1 MEMSPS
7 TLSLF
12 SLLSNTEKALKTRNV
27 ITGRLVFDMV
37 DKLWLGFKIDE
48 EGKRTEEKFEIGVD
62 LLRRHGGVFG
72 STGSGKTVL
81 SKCILEEA
89 AMQGIPVLAF
99 DPQGDI
105 ASLMLPGDPTEL
117 KSKGVP
123 PERLKEYM
131 DKVIVRVYT
140 PASSKGL
147 AISINPLKL
156 PDRDAD
162 QDDIIRLLDNSARTL
177 VKVLMKVAGL
187 SRSWEGKAFA
197 AVYELLRTIWE
208 SEKTEID
215 ELSELADMLVADK
228 ETIGVDLEPF
238 MKFSERQTLATRIR
252 SLTVGSSQLLFKE
265 EGNIDFDHL
274 TKPVNGKTPINV
286 IFLKTL
292 RSEEEK
298 HFFIAIVLNQ
308 LYSWML
314 RQGFT
319 EKPRM
324 MIFQDEAAPF
334 IPAGMKA
341 PGPKETFLLLFRQ
354 ARKYGIECLIAT
366 QSPKDIDY
374 KAFEQFN
381 TISAGR
387 ISSEQSLKVLE
398 RILEPIAG
406 EKESEEIITQLPGQQ
421 TANFIF
427 SSADLKPKVNH
438 IGVRWLL
445 TKHITLTE
453 RDVQKHMQKLR
464 DEQEKIL
471 KKLEEERL
479 AQEKREQEEREKK
492 KREKQKQLEAARTEA
507 ERKRLAA
514 EKAAAD
520 EAARKEQERLLAA
533 KKEKFKSAKDSDKV
547 FETKGKAGLLSY
559 DDIINGFVARIE
571 AIARRTFGLP
581 FLKELVKRGEL
592 HYEKSLSFYLTE
604 TREALKQ
611 GLAKKIKK
619 EVTRR
624 GKARKEDYLKY
635 EFEYMLSLVI
645 DSMGVKEPDYVD
657 EARLKKQFERM
668 VSTASKN
675 SLLERIVLG
684 QPFLEF

>member
-1 MEMSPS
+1 M
-7 TLSLF
+7 
-12 SLLSNTEKALKTRNV
+12 
-27 ITGRLVFDMV
+27 GDG
-37 DKLWLGFKIDE
+37 KLWLGYKLDD
-48 EGKRTEEKFEIGVD
+48 EGKRTKDKFEISVD

-89 AMQGIPVLAF
+89 AMQGIPILAF

-105 ASLMLPGDPTEL
+105 ASLMLPGDPKQLSE
-117 KSKGVP
+117 KGVP
-123 PERLKEYM
+123 PDRLKEYM

-156 PDRDAD
+156 PDRKAD

-177 VKVLMKVAGL
+177 VKVLMKVSGL

-208 SEKTEID
+208 NEKTEIKG
-215 ELSELADMLVADK
+215 LAELADMLTGAPEEV
-228 ETIGVDLEPF
+228 GVDLEPF

-265 EGNIDFDHL
+265 EGEINFDEL
-274 TKPVNGKTPINV
+274 TSPVNGKTPINV

-298 HFFIAIVLNQ
+298 HFFISIVLNQ

-314 RQGFT
+314 RQGYT

-334 IPAGMKA
+334 IPAGMLS

-354 ARKYGIECLIAT
+354 ARKYGVECLIAT

-381 TISAGR
+381 TISTGR

-445 TKHITLTE
+445 TTHVTLTE
-453 RDVQKHMQKLR
+453 KDVQTHMQKLVA
-464 DEQEKIL
+464 EQAKIL

-479 AQEKREQEEREKK
+479 AAEQRKLAEMEAAEREKYK
-492 KREKQKQLEAARTEA
+492 A
-507 ERKRLAA
+507 E
-514 EKAAAD
+514 
-520 EAARKEQERLLAA
+520 EAARKEAERLKLEKERAKAEEAARLERERLLQE
-533 KKEKFKSAKDSDKV
+533 KKQKFKSAGDTDKV
-547 FETKGKAGLLSY
+547 FDTRGQAGKVSY
-559 DDIINGFVARIE
+559 DDLINAFIARIE
-571 AIARRTFGLP
+571 AIAKTTFGLE
-581 FLKELVKRGEL
+581 FLRELVKRGEL
-592 HYEKSLSFYLTE
+592 HFEKSMSFYLTE
-604 TREALKQ
+604 TRVAQKQ

-619 EVTRR
+619 EIQKK
-624 GKARKEDYLKY
+624 GKTQKEDYLMY
-635 EFEYMLSLVI
+635 DFNYMLQKVI
-645 DSMGVKEPDYVD
+645 ESMGVKEPDYVD
-657 EARLKKQFERM
+657 EMRLRKRFEQLVKKANRNNF
-668 VSTASKN
+668 
-675 SLLERIVLG
+675 LERIILG
-684 QPFLEF
+684 EPFLEF

>member
-1 MEMSPS
+1 MGD
-7 TLSLF
+7 
-12 SLLSNTEKALKTRNV
+12 N
-27 ITGRLVFDMV
+27 
-37 DKLWLGFKIDE
+37 KLWLGFMLDN
-48 EGKRTEEKFEIGVD
+48 EGKRTEERFEID
-62 LLRRHGGVFG
+62 PNLLRRHGGVFG

-81 SKCILEEA
+81 SKCVLEEA
-89 AMQGIPVLAF
+89 AMQGIPIIAF

-105 ASLMLPGDPTEL
+105 ASLMLPGDPKEL
-117 KSKGVP
+117 ASKGVP
-123 PERLKEYM
+123 PERLKEFM
-131 DKVIVRVYT
+131 DKTIVRVYT

-156 PDRDAD
+156 PDRNAD
-162 QDDIIRLLDNSARTL
+162 EDDIIRLLDNSARTL

-197 AVYELLRTIWE
+197 AIYELLRVIWE
-208 SEKTEID
+208 EEKTDVD
-215 ELSELADMLVADK
+215 ELSELADLLVADA
-228 ETIGVDLEPF
+228 ETAGVDLEPY

-265 EGNIDFDHL
+265 EGNIDFDFL

-319 EKPRM
+319 EDPRL

-354 ARKYGIECLIAT
+354 ARKYGVECLIAT

-421 TANFIF
+421 TASFIF
-427 SSADLKPKVNH
+427 SSADLKPKVNR

-453 RDVQKHMQKLR
+453 RDVQTHMQKLR
-464 DEQEKIL
+464 AEQEKIM
-471 KKLEEERL
+471 KQLEKEREAREKAEAAAREKERL
-479 AQEKREQEEREKK
+479 
-492 KREKQKQLEAARTEA
+492 EKQKQLDAVKKEA
-507 ERKRLAA
+507 EKKRLEE
-514 EKAAAD
+514 EKRLAD
-520 EAARKEQERLLAA
+520 EAARKEREKLLAE
-533 KKEKFKSAKDSDKV
+533 KKAMFKSAKDTEKV
-547 FETKGKAGLLSY
+547 FESHGKAGMLSY
-559 DDIINGFVARIE
+559 EDIINGFVARIE
-571 AIARRTFGLP
+571 AIARRTFGLQ
-581 FLKELVKRGEL
+581 FLQELVKRGEL
-592 HYEKSLSFYLTE
+592 HYEKSMSFYLTE

-611 GLAKKIKK
+611 GLARKIKK
-619 EVTRR
+619 EVTRG
-624 GKARKEDYLKY
+624 GKTKKVDYLKY
-635 EFEYMLSLVI
+635 EFEYMLRLVI
-645 DSMGVKEPDYVD
+645 ESMGIKEPDYVD
-657 EARLKKQFERM
+657 EARLKKQFETM
-668 VSTASKN
+668 VTKASKN
-675 SLLERIVLG
+675 NLLERIVLG
-684 QPFLEF
+684 EPFLEF

>member
-1 MEMSPS
+1 M
-7 TLSLF
+7 
-12 SLLSNTEKALKTRNV
+12 
-27 ITGRLVFDMV
+27 GDG
-37 DKLWLGFKIDE
+37 KLWLGYKLDD
-48 EGKRTEEKFEIGVD
+48 EGKPTTDRFEISID

-89 AMQGIPVLAF
+89 AMQGIPILAF

-105 ASLMLPGDPTEL
+105 ASLMLPGDPKQLTE
-117 KSKGVP
+117 KGVP

-131 DKVIVRVYT
+131 EKVIVRVYT

-156 PDRDAD
+156 PDRKAD

-208 SEKTEID
+208 NERTEIKG
-215 ELSELADMLVADK
+215 LAELADMLTGDPEEV
-228 ETIGVDLEPF
+228 GVDLEPF

-265 EGNIDFDHL
+265 EGEINFDEL

-314 RQGFT
+314 RQGYT
-319 EKPRM
+319 ERPRM
-324 MIFQDEAAPF
+324 IIFQDEAAPF
-334 IPAGMKA
+334 IPAGMLS

-381 TISAGR
+381 TISTGR

-406 EKESEEIITQLPGQQ
+406 EKEAEEIITQLPGQQ
-421 TANFIF
+421 TASFIF
-427 SSADLKPKVNH
+427 SSADLRPKVNH

-445 TKHITLTE
+445 TNHVTLTE
-453 RDVQKHMQKLR
+453 KDVQTHMQKLVA
-464 DEQEKIL
+464 EQAKIL

-479 AQEKREQEEREKK
+479 AEEKRRE
-492 KREKQKQLEAARTEA
+492 TE
-507 ERKRLAA
+507 L
-514 EKAAAD
+514 
-520 EAARKEQERLLAA
+520 EAARKEAERLKAEKEKQKAEEAAALERERLAQE
-533 KKEKFKSAKDSDKV
+533 KKQKFKSATDTEKV
-547 FETKGKAGLLSY
+547 FDTRGQAGKVSY
-559 DDIINGFVARIE
+559 DDLINAFIARIE
-571 AIARRTFGLP
+571 AIAKTTFGLE
-581 FLKELVKRGEL
+581 FLRELVKRGEL
-592 HYEKSLSFYLTE
+592 HYEKSMSYYLTE
-604 TREALKQ
+604 TRVAQKQ

-619 EVTRR
+619 EIQKK
-624 GKARKEDYLKY
+624 GKAQREEYLIY
-635 EFEYMLSLVI
+635 DFNYMLVKVI
-645 DSMGVKEPDYVD
+645 ESMGLREPDYVD
-657 EARLKKQFERM
+657 EERLKKKFEQLVKKANR
-668 VSTASKN
+668 N
-675 SLLERIVLG
+675 NFLERIILG
-684 QPFLEF
+684 EPFLEF

>member
-1 MEMSPS
+1 M
-7 TLSLF
+7 
-12 SLLSNTEKALKTRNV
+12 A
-27 ITGRLVFDMV
+27 
-37 DKLWLGFKIDE
+37 DKLWLGFKLDK
-48 EGKRTEEKFEIGVD
+48 EGKRTDEKFEISVD

-81 SKCILEEA
+81 SKAILEEA

-105 ASLMLPGDPTEL
+105 ASLMLPGDPAEL

-123 PERLKEYM
+123 PKRLKEYM
-131 DKVIVRVYT
+131 DKVLVRVYT

-156 PDRDAD
+156 PDRNAD

-197 AVYELLRTIWE
+197 AIYELLRTIWE
-208 SEKTEID
+208 AEKTEID
-215 ELSELADMLVADK
+215 ELSELADLLVADK
-228 ETIGVDLEPF
+228 EAVGVDLEPF
-238 MKFSERQTLATRIR
+238 MKFTERQTLATRIR

-334 IPAGMKA
+334 IPAGMRA
-341 PGPKETFLLLFRQ
+341 PGPKETYLLLFRQ

-406 EKESEEIITQLPGQQ
+406 EKESEEIITMLPGQQ
-421 TANFIF
+421 TANFVF

-445 TKHITLTE
+445 TNHITLTE
-453 RDVQKHMQKLR
+453 KDVQTHMQKLR
-464 DEQEKIL
+464 VEQAKVL
-471 KKLEEERL
+471 KKLEDERL
-479 AQEKREQEEREKK
+479 AQEKRDAA
-492 KREKQKQLEAARTEA
+492 KREKAKLERQKKIDAAKTEA
-507 ERKRLAA
+507 EKKRLEA
-514 EKAAAD
+514 EKQKTDAAARL
-520 EAARKEQERLLAA
+520 ERERLLAA
-533 KKEKFKSAKDSDKV
+533 KKQKFKTAKPTDKV
-547 FETKGKAGLLSY
+547 FESRGQAGLISY
-559 DDIINGFVARIE
+559 EDIINGFVARIE

-592 HYEKSLSFYLTE
+592 HYEKSMSYYLTE
-604 TREALKQ
+604 TREAIKQ
-611 GLAKKIKK
+611 GLAKKGKK

-624 GKARKEDYLKY
+624 GKTRKEDYLFY
-635 EFEYMLSLVI
+635 EFEYMLQMVI
-645 DSMGVKEPDYVD
+645 DSMGIKEPDYVD
-657 EARLKKQFERM
+657 EARLKKQFLQM
-668 VSTASKN
+668 VNKASKN
-675 SLLERIVLG
+675 SILERIVLG
-684 QPFLEF
+684 QSFLEF

>member
-1 MEMSPS
+1 MA
-7 TLSLF
+7 
-12 SLLSNTEKALKTRNV
+12 K
-27 ITGRLVFDMV
+27 
-37 DKLWLGFKIDE
+37 DKLWLGFKLNK
-48 EGKRTEEKFEIGVD
+48 EGQRTGEKFEISVD

-81 SKCILEEA
+81 SKAILEEA
-89 AMQGIPVLAF
+89 AMQGIPILAF

-105 ASLMLPGDPTEL
+105 ASLMLPGDPKEL
-117 KSKGVP
+117 ASKGVP

-131 DKVIVRVYT
+131 DKVMVRVYT

-197 AVYELLRTIWE
+197 AIYELLRTIWE
-208 SEKTEID
+208 GEKTEID
-215 ELSELADMLVADK
+215 ELSELADMLVADV
-228 ETIGVDLEPF
+228 ETVGVDLEPF
-238 MKFSERQTLATRIR
+238 MKFTERQTLATRIR

-334 IPAGMKA
+334 IPAGMRA
-341 PGPKETFLLLFRQ
+341 PGPKETYLLLFRQ

-406 EKESEEIITQLPGQQ
+406 EKESEEIITQLPGQM

-427 SSADLKPKVNH
+427 SSADIKPKVNR
-438 IGVRWLL
+438 IEVRWLL

-464 DEQEKIL
+464 VEQEKVLKQLEEQRLAKEKADADKREKAKLERL
-471 KKLEEERL
+471 KKMSDAKKAAEKKRLEELKKKADATALR
-479 AQEKREQEEREKK
+479 EREK
-492 KREKQKQLEAARTEA
+492 A
-507 ERKRLAA
+507 
-514 EKAAAD
+514 
-520 EAARKEQERLLAA
+520 LAA
-533 KKEKFKSAKDSDKV
+533 KKQKFKAATDTQKV
-547 FETKGKAGLLSY
+547 FETRGQAGLLSY
-559 DDIINGFVARIE
+559 DDIVNGFVARIE

-581 FLKELVKRGEL
+581 FLRELVKRGEL
-592 HYEKSLSFYLTE
+592 HYEKAMYTYLTE
-604 TREALKQ
+604 TRESIKQ
-611 GLAKKIKK
+611 GLAKKVKK
-619 EVTRR
+619 EVMKR
-624 GKARKEDYLKY
+624 GKAKKDYYLVY
-635 EFEYMLSLVI
+635 EFEYMLKLVI
-645 DSMGVKEPDYVD
+645 ESMGVREPDYVD
-657 EARLKKQFERM
+657 EKRLKKQFEMM
-668 VSTASKN
+668 VKKASKN

>member
-1 MEMSPS
+1 M
-7 TLSLF
+7 
-12 SLLSNTEKALKTRNV
+12 
-27 ITGRLVFDMV
+27 GDG
-37 DKLWLGFKIDE
+37 KLWLGFRLDE
-48 EGKRTEEKFEIGVD
+48 QGNRTDEKFEISID

-89 AMQGIPVLAF
+89 AMEGIPILAF

-105 ASLMLPGDPTEL
+105 ASLMLPGDPKEL
-117 KSKGVP
+117 SSKGVA

-156 PDRDAD
+156 PDRKAD

-177 VKVLMKVAGL
+177 VKVLMKVSGL

-197 AVYELLRTIWE
+197 AIYELLRTIWE
-208 SEKTEID
+208 NEKTEIKG
-215 ELSELADMLVADK
+215 LAELADMLIADP
-228 ETIGVDLEPF
+228 EEIGVDLEPF

-265 EGNIDFDHL
+265 EGEINFDEL

-298 HFFIAIVLNQ
+298 HFFISIVLNQ

-319 EKPRM
+319 ERPRM

-334 IPAGMKA
+334 IPAGMLS

-354 ARKYGIECLIAT
+354 ARKYGVECLIAT

-445 TKHITLTE
+445 TNHVTLTE
-453 RDVQKHMQKLR
+453 KDVQMHMQKLVA
-464 DEQEKIL
+464 EQAKIL

-479 AQEKREQEEREKK
+479 AQEQRKLAEMEAAEREKYK
-492 KREKQKQLEAARTEA
+492 TQ
-507 ERKRLAA
+507 
-514 EKAAAD
+514 
-520 EAARKEQERLLAA
+520 EAARKEAERLKAEKEQAKAEEAARLEQERLLQE
-533 KKEKFKSAKDSDKV
+533 KKKKFKSASDTDKV
-547 FETKGKAGLLSY
+547 FDTRGQAGSVSY
-559 DDIINGFVARIE
+559 DDLINAFIARIE
-571 AIARRTFGLP
+571 AIAKTTFGLE
-581 FLKELVKRGEL
+581 FLRELVKRGDL
-592 HYEKSLSFYLTE
+592 HYEKSMSFYLTE
-604 TREALKQ
+604 TRVALKQ
-611 GLAKKIKK
+611 GLARKEKREIKK
-619 EVTRR
+619 R
-624 GKARKEDYLKY
+624 GGTKKEDYLIY
-635 EFEYMLSLVI
+635 DFNYMLQKVI
-645 DSMGVKEPDYVD
+645 DSMGVKEPDYID
-657 EARLKKQFERM
+657 EERLRMRFEQLVKKANRNNF
-668 VSTASKN
+668 
-675 SLLERIVLG
+675 LERIVLG
-684 QPFLEF
+684 EPFLEF

>member
-1 MEMSPS
+1 MGD
-7 TLSLF
+7 
-12 SLLSNTEKALKTRNV
+12 N
-27 ITGRLVFDMV
+27 
-37 DKLWLGFKIDE
+37 KLWLGFKLDE
-48 EGKRTEEKFEIGVD
+48 NGNRTDEKFEID
-62 LLRRHGGVFG
+62 SNLLRRHGGVFG

-89 AMQGIPVLAF
+89 AMQGIPIIAF

-105 ASLMLPGDPTEL
+105 ASLMLPGDPKEL
-117 KSKGVP
+117 SSKGVSP
-123 PERLKEYM
+123 DRLKEFM

-156 PDRDAD
+156 PDRNAD
-162 QDDIIRLLDNSARTL
+162 EDDIIRLLDNSARTL

-197 AVYELLRTIWE
+197 AIYELLRTIWE
-208 SEKTEID
+208 GEKTDID
-215 ELSELADMLVADK
+215 TLAELADMLVADA
-228 ETIGVDLEPF
+228 ETVGVDLEPF

-265 EGNIDFDHL
+265 EGNIDFDFL

-319 EKPRM
+319 EDPRL

-354 ARKYGIECLIAT
+354 ARKYGVECLIAT

-421 TANFIF
+421 TASFIF
-427 SSADLKPKVNH
+427 SSADLKPKVNK

-453 RDVQKHMQKLR
+453 RDVQTHMQKLR
-464 DEQEKIL
+464 TEQEKIM
-471 KKLEEERL
+471 KQLE
-479 AQEKREQEEREKK
+479 KERED
-492 KREKQKQLEAARTEA
+492 REKAEAAAREKERQAKQKQLDAARKEA
-507 ERKRLAA
+507 EKKRLEE
-514 EKAAAD
+514 EKKLAD
-520 EAARKEQERLLAA
+520 EAARKEREKLLAE
-533 KKEKFKSAKDSDKV
+533 KKAKFKTATDTDKV
-547 FETKGKAGLLSY
+547 FESRGQAGMISY
-559 DDIINGFVARIE
+559 DDIVNGFVARIE
-571 AIARRTFGLP
+571 AIARRTFGLQ
-581 FLKELVKRGEL
+581 FLQELVKRGEL
-592 HYEKSLSFYLTE
+592 HYEKSMSYYLTE

-619 EVTRR
+619 EATRG
-624 GKARKEDYLKY
+624 GKVRKEDYLKY
-635 EFEYMLSLVI
+635 EFEYMLRLVI
-645 DSMGVKEPDYVD
+645 ESMGIKEPDYVD
-657 EARLKKQFERM
+657 EARLKKQFELM
-668 VSTASKN
+668 VRKASKN

-684 QPFLEF
+684 EPFLEF

>member
-1 MEMSPS
+1 MA
-7 TLSLF
+7 
-12 SLLSNTEKALKTRNV
+12 K
-27 ITGRLVFDMV
+27 
-37 DKLWLGFKIDE
+37 DKLWLGFKLDK
-48 EGKRTEEKFEIGVD
+48 EGNRTDEKFEISVD

-81 SKCILEEA
+81 SKAVLEEA
-89 AMQGIPVLAF
+89 AMQGIPILAF

-105 ASLMLPGDPTEL
+105 ASLMLPGNPKEL
-117 KSKGVP
+117 ASKGVP
-123 PERLKEYM
+123 PERLKEYL

-197 AVYELLRTIWE
+197 AIYELLRTIWE
-208 SEKTEID
+208 AEKTEID
-215 ELSELADMLVADK
+215 ELSELADMLVADV
-228 ETIGVDLEPF
+228 EAVGVDLEPF

-274 TKPVNGKTPINV
+274 NKPVNGKTPINV

-334 IPAGMKA
+334 IPAGMRA
-341 PGPKETFLLLFRQ
+341 PGPKETYLLLFRQ

-427 SSADLKPKVNH
+427 SSADLKPKVNS

-445 TKHITLTE
+445 TQHITLTE

-464 DEQEKIL
+464 VEQEKIL
-471 KKLEEERL
+471 KQLEAQRL
-479 AQEKREQEEREKK
+479 AKEKEEDA
-492 KREKQKQLEAARTEA
+492 KREKARKERQKKLADAKTEA
-507 ERKRLAA
+507 ERKRLEE
-514 EKAAAD
+514 EKKKADAAAQ
-520 EAARKEQERLLAA
+520 REREKLLAA
-533 KKEKFKSAKDSDKV
+533 KKQKFKAAKDTEKV
-547 FETKGKAGLLSY
+547 FSTRGQAGMLSY

-581 FLKELVKRGEL
+581 FLQELVKRGEL
-592 HYEKSLSFYLTE
+592 HYEKAMYTYLTE
-604 TREALKQ
+604 TRESIKQ
-611 GLAKKIKK
+611 GLARKIKK
-619 EVTRR
+619 EVEKR
-624 GKARKEDYLKY
+624 GKTKKDIYLVY
-635 EFEYMLSLVI
+635 EFEYMLQLVI
-645 DSMGVKEPDYVD
+645 ASMGVKEPDYVD
-657 EARLKKQFERM
+657 EKRLKKQFEQM
-668 VSTASKN
+668 VKKASKN

>member
-1 MEMSPS
+1 MA
-7 TLSLF
+7 
-12 SLLSNTEKALKTRNV
+12 K
-27 ITGRLVFDMV
+27 
-37 DKLWLGFKIDE
+37 DKLWLGFKLDD
-48 EGKRTEEKFEIGVD
+48 EGKRTEDKFEISVD

-81 SKCILEEA
+81 SKCVLEEA

-105 ASLMLPGDPTEL
+105 ASLMIPGDPKEL
-117 KSKGVP
+117 ASKGVP

-197 AVYELLRTIWE
+197 AIYELLRTIWE
-208 SEKTEID
+208 AQKTEID
-215 ELSELADMLVADK
+215 ELSELADMLVADP

-274 TKPVNGKTPINV
+274 TKKVNGKTPINV

-334 IPAGMKA
+334 IPAGMRA
-341 PGPKETFLLLFRQ
+341 PGPKETYLLLFRQ

-427 SSADLKPKVNH
+427 SSADMKPKVNN

-464 DEQEKIL
+464 AEQEKIL
-471 KKLEEERL
+471 KELEAQRIAKEKEEE
-479 AQEKREQEEREKK
+479 A
-492 KREKQKQLEAARTEA
+492 KREKARQERKKRLAAAKAEA
-507 ERKRLAA
+507 ERKRLEE
-514 EKAAAD
+514 EKKKAD
-520 EAARKEQERLLAA
+520 EAARLEREKLLAA
-533 KKEKFKSAKDSDKV
+533 KKAKFKSAADDDKV
-547 FETKGKAGLLSY
+547 FATRGQAGMLSY

-581 FLKELVKRGEL
+581 FLQELVKRGEL
-592 HYEKSLSFYLTE
+592 HYEKAMYTYLTE
-604 TREALKQ
+604 TRESLKQ
-611 GLAKKIKK
+611 GLARKVKLEKK
-619 EVTRR
+619 
-624 GKARKEDYLKY
+624 GRKELYLVY
-635 EFEYMLSLVI
+635 EFEYMLGLVI
-645 DSMGVKEPDYVD
+645 ESMGVKEPDYVD
-657 EARLKKQFERM
+657 EKRLKKQFEEM
-668 VSTASKN
+668 VKKASKN
-675 SLLERIVLG
+675 SILERIVLG

>member
-1 MEMSPS
+1 MA
-7 TLSLF
+7 
-12 SLLSNTEKALKTRNV
+12 K
-27 ITGRLVFDMV
+27 
-37 DKLWLGFKIDE
+37 DKLWLGFKLDD
-48 EGKRTEEKFEIGVD
+48 EGKRTEDKFEISVD

-81 SKCILEEA
+81 SKCVLEEA

-105 ASLMLPGDPTEL
+105 ASLMIPGDPKEL
-117 KSKGVP
+117 ASKGVP

-197 AVYELLRTIWE
+197 AIYELLRTIWE
-208 SEKTEID
+208 AQKTEID
-215 ELSELADMLVADK
+215 ELSELADMLVADP

-274 TKPVNGKTPINV
+274 TKKVNGKTPINV

-334 IPAGMKA
+334 IPAGMRA
-341 PGPKETFLLLFRQ
+341 PGPKETYLLLFRQ

-366 QSPKDIDY
+366 QSTKDIDY

-427 SSADLKPKVNH
+427 SSADMKPKVNN

-464 DEQEKIL
+464 AEQEKIL
-471 KKLEEERL
+471 KELEAQRIAKEKEEE
-479 AQEKREQEEREKK
+479 A
-492 KREKQKQLEAARTEA
+492 KREKARQERKKRLAAAKAEA
-507 ERKRLAA
+507 ERKRLEE
-514 EKAAAD
+514 EKKKAD
-520 EAARKEQERLLAA
+520 EAARLEREKLLAA
-533 KKEKFKSAKDSDKV
+533 KKAKFKSAADDDKV
-547 FETKGKAGLLSY
+547 FATRGQAGMLSY

-581 FLKELVKRGEL
+581 FLQELVKRGEL
-592 HYEKSLSFYLTE
+592 HYEKAMYTYLTE
-604 TREALKQ
+604 TRESLKQ
-611 GLAKKIKK
+611 GLARKVKLEKK
-619 EVTRR
+619 
-624 GKARKEDYLKY
+624 GRKELYLVY
-635 EFEYMLSLVI
+635 EFEYMLGLVI
-645 DSMGVKEPDYVD
+645 ESMGVKEPDYVD
-657 EARLKKQFERM
+657 EKRLKKQFEEM
-668 VSTASKN
+668 VKKASKN
-675 SLLERIVLG
+675 SILERIVLG

>member
-1 MEMSPS
+1 M
-7 TLSLF
+7 
-12 SLLSNTEKALKTRNV
+12 A
-27 ITGRLVFDMV
+27 
-37 DKLWLGFKIDE
+37 DKLWLGFKLDE
-48 EGKRTEEKFEIGVD
+48 EGKRTDKKFEISVD

-81 SKCILEEA
+81 SKCVLEEA
-89 AMQGIPVLAF
+89 AMKGIPVLAF

-105 ASLMLPGDPTEL
+105 ASLMLPGDPAEL

-187 SRSWEGKAFA
+187 SKSWEGKAFA

-208 SEKTEID
+208 TEKTEID

-427 SSADLKPKVNH
+427 SSADLKPKVNR

-445 TKHITLTE
+445 TQHITLTE

-464 DEQEKIL
+464 VEQEKIL

-479 AQEKREQEEREKK
+479 AEERRQAAEREKK
-492 KREKQKQLEAARTEA
+492 KLERQKKIEAAKKEA
-507 ERKRLAA
+507 ERKRLEA

-520 EAARKEQERLLAA
+520 EAARKERERLLAA
-533 KKEKFKSAKDSDKV
+533 KKQKFKSAKPKDKV
-547 FETKGKAGLLSY
+547 FETRGQAGMLSY
-559 DDIINGFVARIE
+559 EDIINGFVARIE

-592 HYEKSLSFYLTE
+592 HYEKSMSYYLTE

-619 EVTRR
+619 EITRK
-624 GKARKEDYLKY
+624 GKTRKVDYLLY
-635 EFEYMLSLVI
+635 EFEYMLALVI
-645 DSMGVKEPDYVD
+645 DSMGIKEPDYVD
-657 EARLKKQFERM
+657 EARLKKQFEQM
-668 VSTASKN
+668 VNKASKN
-675 SLLERIVLG
+675 SLIERIVLG

>member
-1 MEMSPS
+1 M
-7 TLSLF
+7 
-12 SLLSNTEKALKTRNV
+12 A
-27 ITGRLVFDMV
+27 
-37 DKLWLGFKIDE
+37 DKLWLGFKLDD
-48 EGKRTEEKFEIGVD
+48 EGKRTDDKFEISVD

-105 ASLMLPGDPTEL
+105 ASLMLPGDPKEL
-117 KSKGVP
+117 ASKGVP
-123 PERLKEYM
+123 PDRLKEYM

-156 PDRDAD
+156 PDRKAD

-177 VKVLMKVAGL
+177 VKVLMKVGGL
-187 SRSWEGKAFA
+187 SRSWEGKSFA
-197 AVYELLRTIWE
+197 AIYELLRTIWE
-208 SEKTEID
+208 AEKSDID
-215 ELSELADMLVADK
+215 ELAELADMLVADK

-319 EKPRM
+319 EKPRL

-334 IPAGMKA
+334 IPAGMRA

-421 TANFIF
+421 TASFIF

-453 RDVQKHMQKLR
+453 KDVQMHMTKLKA
-464 DEQEKIL
+464 EQEKVL
-471 KKLEEERL
+471 KKLEVERL
-479 AQEKREQEEREKK
+479 AREKREADEREKARLERQK
-492 KREKQKQLEAARTEA
+492 KIDAAQKEA
-507 ERKRLAA
+507 ERKRLEA
-514 EKAAAD
+514 EKKKAD
-520 EAARKEQERLLAA
+520 EAARLEREKLLAA
-533 KKEKFKSAKDSDKV
+533 KKQKFKSAKDTDKV
-547 FETKGKAGLLSY
+547 FETRGKAGSLSY
-559 DDIINGFVARIE
+559 EDIVNGFVAKIE

-581 FLKELVKRGEL
+581 FLKELVKRGDL
-592 HYEKSLSFYLTE
+592 HYEKSMSYYLTE

-611 GLAKKIKK
+611 GLARKIKK
-619 EVTRR
+619 EVKR
-624 GKARKEDYLKY
+624 GKKIRKEEYLLY
-635 EFEYMLSLVI
+635 DFEYVLQTVI
-645 DSMGVKEPDYVD
+645 ESMGIKEPDYVD
-657 EARLKKQFERM
+657 EARLKKKFEQM
-668 VSTASKN
+668 VNKASKN
-675 SLLERIVLG
+675 SLIERIVLG
-684 QPFLEF
+684 QPFLQF

>member
-1 MEMSPS
+1 M
-7 TLSLF
+7 
-12 SLLSNTEKALKTRNV
+12 
-27 ITGRLVFDMV
+27 GDG
-37 DKLWLGFKIDE
+37 KLWLGFKIDS
-48 EGKRTEEKFEIGVD
+48 EGNRTGEKFEISID

-89 AMQGIPVLAF
+89 AMEGIPILAL

-105 ASLMLPGDPTEL
+105 ASLMLPGNPKEL
-117 KSKGVP
+117 SSKGVP
-123 PERLKEYM
+123 PELLKEYM

-156 PDRDAD
+156 PDRKAD
-162 QDDIIRLLDNSARTL
+162 EDDIIRLLDNSARTL

-197 AVYELLRTIWE
+197 VIYELLRTIWE
-208 SEKTEID
+208 NEKTDIKG
-215 ELSELADMLVADK
+215 LAELADMLIADA
-228 ETIGVDLEPF
+228 EFVGVDLEPF
-238 MKFSERQTLATRIR
+238 MKYSERQTLATRIR

-265 EGNIDFDHL
+265 EGEIDFDEL

-298 HFFIAIVLNQ
+298 HFFISIVLNQ

-334 IPAGMKA
+334 IPAGMLS

-406 EKESEEIITQLPGQQ
+406 EKEAEKIITQLPGQQ
-421 TANFIF
+421 TASFVF

-438 IGVRWLL
+438 IAVRWLL
-445 TKHITLTE
+445 TNHVTLTE
-453 RDVQKHMQKLR
+453 KDVQMHMKKLVE
-464 DEQEKIL
+464 EQAKIL
-471 KKLEEERL
+471 KRLEEERL
-479 AQEKREQEEREKK
+479 AEEKRRLATMEAAEREKF
-492 KREKQKQLEAARTEA
+492 A
-507 ERKRLAA
+507 
-514 EKAAAD
+514 
-520 EAARKEQERLLAA
+520 KEEAA
-533 KKEKFKSAKDSDKV
+533 KKEAERLKAEQEREKLLQEKKHKFKSADDTEKV
-547 FETKGKAGLLSY
+547 FETRGQIGKASY
-559 DDIINGFVARIE
+559 DDLINAFIARIE
-571 AIARRTFGLP
+571 AIARTTFGLE
-581 FLKELVKRGEL
+581 FLRELVKRGEL
-592 HYEKSLSFYLTE
+592 HYEKSMSFYLTE
-604 TREALKQ
+604 TREAQKQ
-611 GLAKKIKK
+611 GLAKREKKEIKK
-619 EVTRR
+619 R
-624 GKARKEDYLKY
+624 GRTIKEDYLIY
-635 EFEYMLSLVI
+635 DFDYMLTKVI
-645 DSMGVKEPDYVD
+645 ESMGIKEPDFVD
-657 EARLKKQFERM
+657 EERLRKKFEQLVKKAER
-668 VSTASKN
+668 N
-675 SLLERIVLG
+675 NFLERIILG

>member
-1 MEMSPS
+1 
-7 TLSLF
+7 
-12 SLLSNTEKALKTRNV
+12 
-27 ITGRLVFDMV
+27 
-37 DKLWLGFKIDE
+37 
-48 EGKRTEEKFEIGVD
+48 
-62 LLRRHGGVFG
+62 
-72 STGSGKTVL
+72 
-81 SKCILEEA
+81 
-89 AMQGIPVLAF
+89 
-99 DPQGDI
+99 
-105 ASLMLPGDPTEL
+105 
-117 KSKGVP
+117 
-123 PERLKEYM
+123 M
-131 DKVIVRVYT
+131 DKVLVRVYT

-156 PDRDAD
+156 PDRNAD

-197 AVYELLRTIWE
+197 AIYELLRTIWE
-208 SEKTEID
+208 AEKTEID
-215 ELSELADMLVADK
+215 ELSELADLLVADK
-228 ETIGVDLEPF
+228 EAVGVDLEPF
-238 MKFSERQTLATRIR
+238 MKFTERQTLATRIR

-334 IPAGMKA
+334 IPAGMRA
-341 PGPKETFLLLFRQ
+341 PGPKETYLLLFRQ

-406 EKESEEIITQLPGQQ
+406 EKESEEIITMLPGQQ
-421 TANFIF
+421 TANFVF

-445 TKHITLTE
+445 TNHITLTE
-453 RDVQKHMQKLR
+453 KDVQTHMQKLR
-464 DEQEKIL
+464 VEQAKVL
-471 KKLEEERL
+471 KKLEDERL
-479 AQEKREQEEREKK
+479 AQEKRDAA
-492 KREKQKQLEAARTEA
+492 KREKAKLERQKKIDAAKTEA
-507 ERKRLAA
+507 EKKRLEA
-514 EKAAAD
+514 EKQKTDAAARL
-520 EAARKEQERLLAA
+520 ERERLLAA
-533 KKEKFKSAKDSDKV
+533 KKQKFKTAKPTDKV
-547 FETKGKAGLLSY
+547 FESRGQAGLISY
-559 DDIINGFVARIE
+559 EDIINGFVARIE

-592 HYEKSLSFYLTE
+592 HYEKSMSYYLTE
-604 TREALKQ
+604 TREAIKQ
-611 GLAKKIKK
+611 GLAKKGKK

-624 GKARKEDYLKY
+624 GKTRKEDYLFY
-635 EFEYMLSLVI
+635 EFEYMLQMVI
-645 DSMGVKEPDYVD
+645 DSMGIKEPDYVD
-657 EARLKKQFERM
+657 EARLKKQFLQM
-668 VSTASKN
+668 VNKASKN
-675 SLLERIVLG
+675 SILERIVLG

>member
-1 MEMSPS
+1 MA
-7 TLSLF
+7 
-12 SLLSNTEKALKTRNV
+12 K
-27 ITGRLVFDMV
+27 
-37 DKLWLGFKIDE
+37 DKLWLGFKLDDE
-48 EGKRTEEKFEIGVD
+48 GNRTEDKFEISVD

-89 AMQGIPVLAF
+89 AMQGIPILAF

-105 ASLMLPGDPTEL
+105 ASLMLPGDPKEL
-117 KSKGVP
+117 VSKGVP

-197 AVYELLRTIWE
+197 AIYELLRTIWE
-208 SEKTEID
+208 AQRTEID
-215 ELSELADMLVADK
+215 ELSELADMLVADP
-228 ETIGVDLEPF
+228 ETVGVDLEPF

-274 TKPVNGKTPINV
+274 TKKVNGKTPINV

-334 IPAGMKA
+334 IPAGMRA

-354 ARKYGIECLIAT
+354 ARKYGVECLIAT

-406 EKESEEIITQLPGQQ
+406 EKESEEIIKQLPGQQ

-427 SSADLKPKVNH
+427 SSADMKPKVNN
-438 IGVRWLL
+438 ISVRWLL
-445 TKHITLTE
+445 TQHITLTE

-464 DEQEKIL
+464 VEQEKIL
-471 KKLEEERL
+471 KELEAQRLAKEKEEEARLEKERLERQKKLAAAKAEAEKKQLEEE
-479 AQEKREQEEREKK
+479 KK
-492 KREKQKQLEAARTEA
+492 K
-507 ERKRLAA
+507 
-514 EKAAAD
+514 AD
-520 EAARKEQERLLAA
+520 EAARLEREKALAA
-533 KKEKFKSAKDSDKV
+533 KKAKFKSATDTDKV
-547 FETKGKAGLLSY
+547 FETRGQAGMLSY

-581 FLKELVKRGEL
+581 FLQELVKRGEL
-592 HYEKSLSFYLTE
+592 HYEKAMYTYLTE
-604 TREALKQ
+604 TRESIKQ
-611 GLAKKIKK
+611 GLARKVKLEKKGKK
-619 EVTRR
+619 QF
-624 GKARKEDYLKY
+624 YLVY
-635 EFEYMLSLVI
+635 EFEYMLGLVI
-645 DSMGVKEPDYVD
+645 ESMGVREPDYVD
-657 EARLKKQFERM
+657 EARLKKQFEQM
-668 VSTASKN
+668 VTKASKN
-675 SLLERIVLG
+675 SILERIVLG